1 MRLGASTDVT
11 RLEFVAA
18 AELDYLEM
26 ALYEIAPMT
35 DEEFE
40 ALGKKLEALD
50 LHLEVVNGFT
60 VKDMFVVGENVDW
73 EGFKEY
79 CDKGLARAKKLGA
92 EVCLFGSGKAR
103 NIPEGFDKKTAL
115 EQLDKALL
123 IIGDTAKKYDMTLV
137 IENLNYR
144 ETNTLNEVGEI
155 MKTVK
160 RLGHPNIKSHV
171 DFYHMTQVGESL
183 DVVANSEKGMV
194 GHVHIARGADRKFPA
209 AEDAAEL
216 KKWKETL
223 DKCGYDGRVSLEAG
237 PRVLADYPKEIRVAR
252 DVAMEIFK

>member
-18 AELDYLEM
+18 ADLDYLEM

-40 ALGKKLEALD
+40 ALEKKLKDLD

-60 VKDMFVVGENVDW
+60 VKDMYVVGDDVDW
-73 EGFKEY
+73 DAFKAY
-79 CDKGLARAKKLGA
+79 CEKGLARAKKLGA

-103 NIPEGFDKKTAL
+103 NIPEGYDRQKGL
-115 EQLDKALL
+115 EQIDKALT

-144 ETNTLNEVGEI
+144 ETNTLNKVGEI
-155 MKTVK
+155 IETVK
-160 RLGHPNIKSHV
+160 RLGHPNIKAHV

-183 DVVANSEKGMV
+183 EVIENAGQYV

-209 AEDAAEL
+209 PEDAAEL

-237 PRVLADYPKEIRVAR
+237 PRVLADYPQEIRVAR

>member
-18 AELDYLEM
+18 ADLDYLEM

-40 ALGKKLEALD
+40 ALEKKLKDLD

-60 VKDMFVVGENVDW
+60 CKDMFVVGDDVDW
-73 EGFKEY
+73 DAFKAY
-79 CDKGLARAKKLGA
+79 CEKGLARAKKLGA

-103 NIPEGFDKKTAL
+103 NIPEGYDRQKGL
-115 EQLDKALL
+115 EQIDKALL

-144 ETNTLNEVGEI
+144 ETNTLNEVAEI
-155 MKTVK
+155 IETVK
-160 RLGHPNIKSHV
+160 RLGHPNIKAHV
-171 DFYHMTQVGESL
+171 DFYHMTQIGESL
-183 DVVANSEKGMV
+183 EVVENAGQYV

-209 AEDAAEL
+209 PEDAAEL

-252 DVAMEIFK
+252 DVAMKIFK